1 MKKILFL
8 FLVALMLV
16 SCDSP
21 VQENDNEKQTVETT
35 QETKVEEKAE
45 ETKESVE
52 EIKPE
57 EKKPQEE
64 TKKQA
69 AEETVEETVEETKEE
84 PVETEVV
91 EQPEEV
97 VEPEEPQ
104 ETVEEPVEE
113 TPVEQPVEEPTEE
126 VVEEPAEEQPEEII
140 EQPVVVDTWIKVN
153 YTDGTFGIPYFAV
166 PKGYD
171 PMNFNRNFITEEF
184 RNSNFLKF
192 KKVNQTLVHK
202 NKDNYKSSTFAFWK
216 GDSQA
221 RTFEA
226 EVDVYEVYIYS
237 TYTEDSVYITYDD
250 LFTTEKNY
258 NKPAFLLRNENGAW
272 NVYSALT
279 SNGEVCVP
287 EDDLAKRTNT
297 VLTKY
302 N

>member
-21 VQENDNEKQTVETT
+21 VQENDNEEQTNVETVT
-35 QETKVEEKAE
+35 EETKAE
-45 ETKESVE
+45 ETAETKEPVE

-69 AEETVEETVEETKEE
+69 VEETVEETKEE

-104 ETVEEPVEE
+104 ETVEKSVEE
-113 TPVEQPVEEPTEE
+113 TPVEEPTEE
-126 VVEEPAEEQPEEII
+126 VIEEPTEEQPEEII

-258 NKPAFLLRNENGAW
+258 NKPAFLLRNENGVW